1 MLGNLSNGSGTRRFF
16 WTAAA
21 LAAFVAILPRSANA
35 QTESGGDPCLAEGK
49 LPYDYTGSGERDV
62 LYAAGGYR
70 DGNAGICAHDL
81 AIADEREKKLK
92 LAREAGRRARTE
104 GTLGFVLAAAPEGR
118 RGPEAGSAF
127 RDCPQCPEMVVVPAG
142 SFMMGSPPSEK
153 YRSSDEGPRRRVTFG
168 HAFAAGKYEVTFAEW
183 DACASDG
190 GCGGRRPGD
199 QDWGRGKR
207 PVIFVSW
214 EDAKSYAR
222 WLSRKTGK
230 AYRLLSE
237 AEWEYAA
244 RAGTTGPYHTGGT
257 IATDQANYDIGQTV
271 PVGSFGGSDFGL
283 HDMHGNV
290 WEWVEDCWN
299 GSYAGAPSD
308 GSAWESG
315 NCGRRILR
323 GGSWGGD
330 PGYLRSANRY
340 GIVTGYRSNVAGF
353 RVARTLAP

>member
-1 MLGNLSNGSGTRRFF
+1 MLGNLSNGSGMRRFF
-16 WTAAA
+16 WTAVA
-21 LAAFVAILPRSANA
+21 LAAFVTILPRSANA
-35 QTESGGDPCLAEGK
+35 QQ
-49 LPYDYTGSGERDV
+49 
-62 LYAAGGYR
+62 
-70 DGNAGICAHDL
+70 
-81 AIADEREKKLK
+81 
-92 LAREAGRRARTE
+92 
-104 GTLGFVLAAAPEGR
+104 GTLGFVLAAAPEER

-153 YRSSDEGPRRRVTFG
+153 YRSNDEGPQRRVTFG
-168 HAFAAGKYEVTFAEW
+168 HAFAVGKYEVTFAEW

-230 AYRLLSE
+230 AYRLPSE

-315 NCGRRILR
+315 NCGRQILR
-323 GGSWGGD
+323 GGSWGGDPGYLRSANRSREWQIYWDIYLRTSGD

-340 GIVTGYRSNVAGF
+340 GIVTGYRSNIAGF